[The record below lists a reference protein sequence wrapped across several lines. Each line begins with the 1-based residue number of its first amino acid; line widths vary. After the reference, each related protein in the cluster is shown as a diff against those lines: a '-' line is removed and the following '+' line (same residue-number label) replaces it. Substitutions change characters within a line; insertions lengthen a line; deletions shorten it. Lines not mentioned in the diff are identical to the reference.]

1 MVYYIIAFVIL
12 IAYFAYIIGKGNA
25 KDTELRLQKIKD
37 LHKRNIIN
45 DEEYES
51 MRRKIILDI

>member
-1 MVYYIIAFVIL
+1 MVYYIIFFVIL
-12 IAYFAYIIGKGNA
+12 VGYFSYVIGKGNA
-25 KDTELRLQKIKD
+25 KDTEIRLKKIKD

>member
-1 MVYYIIAFVIL
+1 MVYYIIGFVIL
-12 IAYFAYIIGKGNA
+12 IAYCAYTIGKSNY
-25 KDTELRLQKIKD
+25 KDTELRLKKIKD

>member
-12 IAYFAYIIGKGNA
+12 IAYFAYTIGKGNA
-25 KDTELRLQKIKD
+25 RDTELRLQKIKD
-37 LHKRNIIN
+37 LHKRKIIN

>member
-1 MVYYIIAFVIL
+1 MVYYAIGFIIL
-12 IAYFAYIIGKGNA
+12 IAYSAYTIGKGNSGN
-25 KDTELRLQKIKD
+25 TELRLQKIKD

-45 DEEYES
+45 DEEYNS

>member
-1 MVYYIIAFVIL
+1 MVYYIIFFVIL
-12 IAYFAYIIGKGNA
+12 VGYFSYVIGKGNA
-25 KDTELRLQKIKD
+25 KDTELRLKKIKD

>member
-1 MVYYIIAFVIL
+1 MVYYIIFFVIL
-12 IAYFAYIIGKGNA
+12 VGYFSYIIGKGNA
-25 KDTELRLQKIKD
+25 KDTEIRLKKIKD

>member
-1 MVYYIIAFVIL
+1 MVHYIIGFIIL
-12 IAYFAYIIGKGNA
+12 IAYSAYTIGKGNSGN
-25 KDTELRLQKIKD
+25 TELRLQKIKD

-45 DEEYES
+45 DEEYNS